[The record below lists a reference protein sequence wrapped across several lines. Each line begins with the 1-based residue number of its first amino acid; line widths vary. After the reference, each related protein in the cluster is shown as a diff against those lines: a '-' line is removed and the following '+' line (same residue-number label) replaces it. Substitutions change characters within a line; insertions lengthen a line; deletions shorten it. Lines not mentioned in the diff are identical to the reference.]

1 MEGLKSGSKVSLH
14 DCKTKLFTS
23 TLFCL
28 FVEVVLE
35 ANFECLSSLT
45 GTTILELNTFLVASD
60 GINLS
65 SQC

>member
-23 TLFCL
+23 TLVCL

-35 ANFECLSSLT
+35 ANVEYLSSLT
-45 GTTILELNTFLVASD
+45 GTTILELNTFLLASD

>member
-1 MEGLKSGSKVSLH
+1 MGGLKSGSKVSLH
-14 DCKTKLFTS
+14 DCKTKLFMS

-35 ANFECLSSLT
+35 ANVEYLSSLT
-45 GTTILELNTFLVASD
+45 GTAILELNTFLLASD